1 MTDGSWRRVMATG
14 TALTALSMALAAPA
28 FAQTTPAAPA
38 DASPPPPE
46 TNPGDIAPDDIMVTG
61 TRIVRDGFK
70 SPTPL
75 TVATQEDILN
85 TSPTNNIADFVNQLP
100 ALVGSTRP
108 SNSRLAISSGLAGI
122 NALNLRGL
130 GEIRTLVLLDGR
142 RTVGSSVTGLVDV
155 NTFPQALVK
164 SVEIVTGGASAAYG
178 SDAVAGVVNFVLDK
192 TYKGIK
198 IQADSGVTER
208 GDGANYSFSAAAGL
222 AFGSDDRGHLLLSG
236 EWAHRDGIFRV
247 DREWN
252 ARGGVRITNP
262 NYTNTN
268 GQAQFLIR
276 QPVGV
281 ANTTPGGIILNSSGG
296 VANRLRGI
304 YFGQGAAASQ
314 FQYGALTFPAVGG
327 ATAPSL
333 TQGGDWQVNDQGRNI
348 GLDADDDRRGA
359 FGRLSYE
366 VATGVTLFAEASYN
380 WQKTLFNA
388 GPQSTTSITLTS
400 ANPYLQ
406 SALANAVSAGLIT
419 AAERAAVTSVTVGST
434 AVDLPYRKNN
444 SSRDVQRYAI
454 GAEGEFQAFGHKAF
468 WNIYGQYG
476 ETNAHE
482 QLRDI
487 MNTANMANATDAVA
501 APAGNALGVAAG
513 TVVCRSS
520 LTAPTNGCVPLNRL
534 GIGVANPAAFAYV
547 LGDPYRDQKL
557 KQTVAGVNL
566 SLTPF
571 ATWAGDVSVA
581 VGGEYRRES
590 VSGSVPTQFQTG
602 WSVGNF
608 LPTFGSY
615 NVKEA
620 YLETVVP
627 LGLGLEFNGAVRG
640 TDYSTSGYVT
650 TWKLGAT
657 WQPIPDI
664 RFRATR
670 SRDIRAPNLSE
681 LYASGTSRTNTL
693 TDPATGR
700 TTVTF
705 RETTTGNPNLR
716 PEKADSVSVG
726 VVFQPTFLP
735 GFSAS
740 VDGFDIK
747 LKDAIG
753 QFFAQDIINRCF
765 EGRTEFCAAYGPDP
779 TGDRELFFRASPFNF
794 ARQWVRGID
803 FDASYRLP
811 LANIIQRAPGTVT
824 LHGLATRYIH
834 NITDSGV
841 PNVIPVDTVGQL
853 SGISPPK
860 WIYRFNASYE
870 TDSFSVT
877 GTARGVSS
885 GTYGNAYIVCDGNC
899 PTGRPAATVSQFP
912 TIDNNSISGVTYF
925 DLNLT
930 TKIETHSGGRA
941 ELFLNVTNLFDRDP
955 ILLPETGLAAN
966 STYSDLL
973 GRAFR
978 VGIRFQ
984 TR

>member
-1 MTDGSWRRVMATG
+1 M
-14 TALTALSMALAAPA
+14 
-28 FAQTTPAAPA
+28 
-38 DASPPPPE
+38 
-46 TNPGDIAPDDIMVTG
+46 
-61 TRIVRDGFK
+61 
-70 SPTPL
+70 
-75 TVATQEDILN
+75 
-85 TSPTNNIADFVNQLP
+85 
-100 ALVGSTRP
+100 
-108 SNSRLAISSGLAGI
+108 
-122 NALNLRGL
+122 
-130 GEIRTLVLLDGR
+130 
-142 RTVGSSVTGLVDV
+142 
-155 NTFPQALVK
+155 
-164 SVEIVTGGASAAYG
+164 
-178 SDAVAGVVNFVLDK
+178 
-192 TYKGIK
+192 
-198 IQADSGVTER
+198 
-208 GDGANYSFSAAAGL
+208 
-222 AFGSDDRGHLLLSG
+222 
-236 EWAHRDGIFRV
+236 
-247 DREWN
+247 
-252 ARGGVRITNP
+252 
-262 NYTNTN
+262 
-268 GQAQFLIR
+268 
-276 QPVGV
+276 
-281 ANTTPGGIILNSSGG
+281 
-296 VANRLRGI
+296 
-304 YFGQGAAASQ
+304 
-314 FQYGALTFPAVGG
+314 
-327 ATAPSL
+327 
-333 TQGGDWQVNDQGRNI
+333 
-348 GLDADDDRRGA
+348 
-359 FGRLSYE
+359 
-366 VATGVTLFAEASYN
+366 
-380 WQKTLFNA
+380 
-388 GPQSTTSITLTS
+388 
-400 ANPYLQ
+400 
-406 SALANAVSAGLIT
+406 
-419 AAERAAVTSVTVGST
+419 
-434 AVDLPYRKNN
+434 
-444 SSRDVQRYAI
+444 
-454 GAEGEFQAFGHKAF
+454 
-468 WNIYGQYG
+468 
-476 ETNAHE
+476 
-482 QLRDI
+482 
-487 MNTANMANATDAVA
+487 
-501 APAGNALGVAAG
+501 
-513 TVVCRSS
+513 
-520 LTAPTNGCVPLNRL
+520 
-534 GIGVANPAAFAYV
+534 
-547 LGDPYRDQKL
+547 
-557 KQTVAGVNL
+557 
-566 SLTPF
+566 
-571 ATWAGDVSVA
+571 
-581 VGGEYRRES
+581 
-590 VSGSVPTQFQTG
+590 
-602 WSVGNF
+602 GNF

>member
-1 MTDGSWRRVMATG
+1 MTDGSWRGLMATG

-208 GDGANYSFSAAAGL
+208 GDGANYSLSAAAGL

-252 ARGGVRITNP
+252 ARGVVRITNP

-380 WQKTLFNA
+380 WQKTLF
-388 GPQSTTSITLTS
+388 
-400 ANPYLQ
+400 NPYLQ

-735 GFSAS
+735 GFSTS

-912 TIDNNSISGVTYF
+912 TIDNNSISGVIYF

>member
-1 MTDGSWRRVMATG
+1 MTDGSWRRLLSAGTG
-14 TALTALSMALAAPA
+14 LTALSMALAAPA
-28 FAQTTPAAPA
+28 FAQTETSVGTEAAQA
-38 DASPPPPE
+38 RSEAESVS
-46 TNPGDIAPDDIMVTG
+46 PDDLIVTG
-61 TRIVRDGFK
+61 TRIVRNGFQ

-75 TVATQEDILN
+75 TVATQEDIRN

-100 ALVGSTRP
+100 ALAGSTRP

-192 TYKGIK
+192 KYTGIK
-198 IQADSGVTER
+198 ASADSGITGR
-208 GDGANYSFSAAAGL
+208 GDGANYSFSLAAGT
-222 AFGSDDRGHLLLSG
+222 AFGSDDRGHVLLSG
-236 EWAHRDGIFRV
+236 EWAHRDGIFQV
-247 DREWN
+247 DRDWN
-252 ARGGVRITNP
+252 ARGRVRITNP

-268 GQAQFLIR
+268 GQPQYLIR

-281 ANTTPGGIILNSSGG
+281 ANATPGGIILNSSGG

-304 YFGQGAAASQ
+304 YFGNGGAARQ
-314 FQYGALTFPAVGG
+314 FQYGALTFPALGG

-333 TQGGDWQVNDQGRNI
+333 TQGGDWQLNDQGRNI
-348 GLDADDDRRGA
+348 GLDADDDRRGV
-359 FGRLSYE
+359 FGRVSYD
-366 VATGVTLFAEASYN
+366 VASGVSIFAEASYN

-388 GPQSTTSITLTS
+388 GPQLTTSTTLSA

-406 SALANAVSAGLIT
+406 TALANAVSAGLIT
-419 AAERAAVTSVTVGST
+419 PAERTAVTSVTIGTT

-444 SSRDVQRYAI
+444 STRDVQRYAI
-454 GAEGEFQAFGHKAF
+454 GAEGEFQAFGKKAV
-468 WNIYGQYG
+468 WNAYAQYG

-487 MNTANMANATDAVA
+487 MNTTRMANATDAVA
-501 APAGNALGVAAG
+501 APAGNALGVPAG
-513 TVVCRSS
+513 TTVCRSS

-534 GIGVANPAAFAYV
+534 GLGVTNPAAIDYV

-557 KQTVAGVNL
+557 KQTVVGANL

-571 ATWAGDVSVA
+571 ATWAGDVSIA
-581 VGGEYRRES
+581 VGGEYRKES
-590 VSGSVPTQFQTG
+590 VSGFVPTDFQTG

-627 LGLGLEFNGAVRG
+627 LGLGIEFNGAVRA

-650 TWKLGAT
+650 TWKVGAT
-657 WQPIPDI
+657 WQPIEDI

-681 LYASGTSRTNTL
+681 LFQSGTSRTNTL

-705 RETTTGNPNLR
+705 RELTTGNPNLR
-716 PEKADSVSVG
+716 PEKADSVNIG
-726 VVFQPTFLP
+726 VVLQPRFLR

-753 QFFAQDIINRCF
+753 QFFAQDIINRCY
-765 EGRTEFCAAYGPDP
+765 EGRKEFCNAYGPDP
-779 TGDRELFFRASPFNF
+779 TGDRELFFKASPFNF

-803 FDASYRLP
+803 FDAGYRVALDQ
-811 LANIIQRAPGTVT
+811 IFGKAPGAIT

-841 PNVIPVDTVGQL
+841 PNVVPVDAVGQL

-860 WIYRFNASYE
+860 WIYRVNASYE
-870 TDSFSVT
+870 TDHFSVT
-877 GTARGVSS
+877 GTVRGVSS
-885 GTYGNAYIVCDGNC
+885 GTYGNNYIVCNGNC
-899 PTGRPAATVSQFP
+899 PVGRPAATVSQFP
-912 TIDNNSISGVTYF
+912 TIDNNHISGAAYV

-930 TKIETHSGGRA
+930 AKITQGDRMRGEV
-941 ELFLNVTNLFDRDP
+941 FLNVTNLLDRDP

-978 VGIRFQ
+978 VGVRFEM
-984 TR
+984 R

>member
-1 MTDGSWRRVMATG
+1 MTNGSWRRLMQTG
-14 TALTALSMALAAPA
+14 AGLTALSMALAAPA
-28 FAQTTPAAPA
+28 LAQTAPEIGDTPQAQS
-38 DASPPPPE
+38 DAE
-46 TNPGDIAPDDIMVTG
+46 DIAPDDIMVTG
-61 TRIVRDGFK
+61 TRIVRNGFQ

-85 TSPTNNIADFVNQLP
+85 TSPTNNLADFVNQLP
-100 ALVGSTRP
+100 ALAGSTRP

-142 RTVGSSVTGLVDV
+142 RTVGSSVTGLVDI

-192 TYKGIK
+192 EYQGIK
-198 IQADSGVTER
+198 LSADNGITER
-208 GDGANYSFSAAAGL
+208 GDGANYSFSVAAGT
-222 AFGSDDRGHLLLSG
+222 AFGRDDRGHILLSG
-236 EWAHRDGIFRV
+236 EWAHRDGIFQV

-252 ARGGVRITNP
+252 ARGVVRITNP
-262 NYTNTN
+262 NHTNTN
-268 GQAQFLIR
+268 GQPQYLIR

-304 YFGQGAAASQ
+304 YFGQGGSANQ
-314 FQYGALTFPAVGG
+314 FQYGALTFPALGG
-327 ATAPSL
+327 TTAPSL
-333 TQGGDWQVNDQGRNI
+333 TNGGDWRINDQGRNI
-348 GLDADDDRRGA
+348 GLDADDDRRGV

-366 VATGVTLFAEASYN
+366 IANGVTLFGEASYN

-388 GPQSTTSITLTS
+388 GPQSTTAITLTA

-406 SALANAVSAGLIT
+406 AALANAVSSGLIT

-454 GAEGEFQAFGHKAF
+454 GAEGDFQAFGRKAV

-487 MNTANMANATDAVA
+487 MNTANMAAATDVVA
-501 APAGNALGVAAG
+501 APAGNALGVPAG

-534 GIGVANPAAFAYV
+534 GIGVANAAAIDYV
-547 LGDPYRDQKL
+547 LGDPYRDQTL
-557 KQTVAGVNL
+557 KQTVAGANL

-590 VSGSVPTQFQTG
+590 VSGFVPSQFQTG

-615 NVKEA
+615 HVKEA

-650 TWKLGAT
+650 TWKVGTT

-681 LYASGTSRTNTL
+681 LYQSGTSRTNTL

-705 RETTTGNPNLR
+705 RELTTGNPNLR

-726 VVFQPTFLP
+726 VVLQPRFLP

-747 LKDAIG
+747 MKDAIG
-753 QFFAQDIINRCF
+753 QFFAQDIINRCY
-765 EGRTEFCAAYGPDP
+765 EGRTQFCAAYGPDP
-779 TGDRELFFRASPFNF
+779 TGDRELYFRASPFNF

-803 FDASYRLP
+803 FDASYRVSLDQ
-811 LANIIQRAPGTVT
+811 IFQRAPGAVT

-841 PNVIPVDTVGQL
+841 PNVVPVDIVGQL
-853 SGISPPK
+853 SGTSPPK
-860 WIYRFNASYE
+860 WIYRVNLGY
-870 TDSFSVT
+870 DNDHFSVT

-885 GTYGNAYIVCDGNC
+885 GTYGNNYIVCNGNC

-912 TIDNNSISGVTYF
+912 TIDNNSISGAMYL

-930 TKIETHSGGRA
+930 AKIRTGGGARG
-941 ELFLNVTNLFDRDP
+941 ELFVNVTNLLDRDP